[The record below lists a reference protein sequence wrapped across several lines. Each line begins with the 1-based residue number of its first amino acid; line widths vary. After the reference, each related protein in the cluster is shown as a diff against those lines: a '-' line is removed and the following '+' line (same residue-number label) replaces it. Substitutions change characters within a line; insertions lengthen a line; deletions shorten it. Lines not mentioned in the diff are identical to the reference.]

1 MFFSMI
7 ARRTRRVFLC
17 VFRSIPKAL
26 AISALTVIIYAVYQ
40 LISNN
45 DESISYSDL
54 LMLASIGA
62 SIGLIIFAGEDIVK
76 YKTNMFHL
84 FDDEIIGTAFT
95 GLNQRSAT
103 FGKGVELFHK
113 GNFRNALEI
122 FTDLGKNDNKLSVEE
137 QSVNEFYRG
146 RCYHILEACPN
157 AVICYEN
164 ALEKG
169 FYIPELPIFIARC
182 HAQNGYTEKAK
193 QLYEELLTREDYQ
206 YSDRIRCEIGDMYLK
221 LNEGQTAL
229 KWFEEAIQRHESYA
243 SALGGAAIAQIMLH
257 NLKEGEA
264 LYRQALLNN
273 IEDSIGFTRYYKEI
287 QAAVM
292 LEHHRD

>member
-1 MFFSMI
+1 MFRSI
-7 ARRTRRVFLC
+7 LAARTRRVMLC
-17 VFRSIPKAL
+17 FWRSIPNAFAASFISSIAVFAL
-26 AISALTVIIYAVYQ
+26 RMATGEEDTTL
-40 LISNN
+40 SNN
-45 DESISYSDL
+45 IVAM
-54 LMLASIGA
+54 LMLFFIYWTGISFYKIACLKKSIFHQFDGDL
-62 SIGLIIFAGEDIVK
+62 IG
-76 YKTNMFHL
+76 N
-84 FDDEIIGTAFT
+84 AFT
-95 GLNQRSAT
+95 GINHKSRC
-103 FGKGVELFHK
+103 FEKGLELFHK
-113 GNFRNALEI
+113 GDFRSALEV
-122 FTDLGKNDNKLSVEE
+122 FTDLGNEE
-137 QSVNEFYRG
+137 QNMTTEEKGVNEFYRG

-157 AVICYEN
+157 AIICYEN
-164 ALEKG
+164 ALGKG

-193 QLYEELLTREDYQ
+193 QLYEELLVREDYQ

-243 SALGGAAIAQIMLH
+243 SALGGAAIAQTMLH

-292 LEHHRD
+292 LEHHSD